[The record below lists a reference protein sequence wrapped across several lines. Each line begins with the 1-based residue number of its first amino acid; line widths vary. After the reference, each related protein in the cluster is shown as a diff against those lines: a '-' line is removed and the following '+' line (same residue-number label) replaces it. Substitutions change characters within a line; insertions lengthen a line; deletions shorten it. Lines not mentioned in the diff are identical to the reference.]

1 MRQAVQAEFF
11 FTVEAAQGAGS
22 LVVEQPGGGNQ
33 TPGVQ
38 VANPDVRA
46 VNIVVIDIQT
56 LFSAVKASVELF
68 AEHTETQRLCF
79 LQGARSN
86 QAFGLKTTFRSVVT
100 NAGDLGHTNLHEP
113 ALADRA
119 G

>member
-1 MRQAVQAEFF
+1 M
-11 FTVEAAQGAGS
+11 
-22 LVVEQPGGGNQ
+22 VEQPGRGNQ

-38 VANPDVRA
+38 VTHPDVRA
-46 VNIVVIDIQT
+46 VNIVIVDVQA
-56 LFSAVKASVELF
+56 LFSAVETGVELF

-86 QAFGLKTTFRSVVT
+86 QALGLKTTFRSVVT

-113 ALADRA
+113 ALQMQKGLVD
-119 G
+119 